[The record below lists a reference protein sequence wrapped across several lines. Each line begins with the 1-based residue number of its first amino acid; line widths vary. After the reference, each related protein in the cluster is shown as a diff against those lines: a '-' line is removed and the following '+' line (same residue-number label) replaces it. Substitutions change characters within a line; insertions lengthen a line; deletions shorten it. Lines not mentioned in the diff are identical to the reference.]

1 MRVLSFMQFM
11 PMCVSW
17 DFWPVLL
24 DTASKKAVLIILEKF
39 HDVKRKNKKT
49 ERSHEAS
56 LHFSKCRPN
65 LLFYTCN
72 AMQKKKKRQKSTEH
86 LQLVNYILCK
96 LINSALK
103 IILSSELHTL
113 KMLLYYSLLLHLLLG
128 TLQVLLFNS

>member
-1 MRVLSFMQFM
+1 MLKE
-11 PMCVSW
+11 
-17 DFWPVLL
+17 
-24 DTASKKAVLIILEKF
+24 KK
-39 HDVKRKNKKT
+39 KKQ
-49 ERSHEAS
+49 RSYEAS

-65 LLFYTCN
+65 LFLYLQCN
-72 AMQKKKKRQKSTEH
+72 AKKKKRQKSTEH